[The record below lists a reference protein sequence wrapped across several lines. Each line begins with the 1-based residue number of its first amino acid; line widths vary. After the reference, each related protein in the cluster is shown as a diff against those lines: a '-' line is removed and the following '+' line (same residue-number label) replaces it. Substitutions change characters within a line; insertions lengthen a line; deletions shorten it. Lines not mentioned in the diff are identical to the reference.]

1 MGTGG
6 KKTTQWGPVGCLR
19 QRIVEGAAMGFGL
32 VFSDLGEE
40 SRKHGF
46 PLMLSENSMIKCIN
60 LCLGGRGNGVEF
72 K

>member
-1 MGTGG
+1 M
-6 KKTTQWGPVGCLR
+6 GCLR
-19 QRIVEGAAMGFGL
+19 QRVLEGAAMGFGL

-46 PLMLSENSMIKCIN
+46 SLMLSENSMIKCVN
-60 LCLGGRGNGVEF
+60 LYLGGRRNGVEF